1 MAEKSSMKLEV
12 IKESWNKY
20 RLADNTILKIRIML
34 KGVRRTIRG
43 GLIEYEIDTE
53 NHTIVQPDPSLRG
66 VANPNQ
72 ISDDEILRNV
82 EIEYV
87 CFDIL
92 KQESN
97 VYLVDDNTQM
107 KIRLNVSRKSRS
119 SLKDEKGNPR
129 YHVTSSNSIW
139 LK

>member
-82 EIEYV
+82 EIEYL
-87 CFDIL
+87 CFDVL

-107 KIRLNVSRKSRS
+107 KIRLNVSR
-119 SLKDEKGNPR
+119 
-129 YHVTSSNSIW
+129 IW
-139 LK
+139 ELYI